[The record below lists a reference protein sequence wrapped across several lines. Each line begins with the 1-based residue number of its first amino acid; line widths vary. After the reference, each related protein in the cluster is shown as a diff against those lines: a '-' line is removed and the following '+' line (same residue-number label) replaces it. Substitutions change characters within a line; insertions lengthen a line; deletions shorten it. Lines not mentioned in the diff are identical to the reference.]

1 MIVMQPRKDNSYGKM
16 TITKR
21 AITEASSP
29 GAHQEW
35 EVVGGR
41 DFFQGDDNQRA
52 AAHDEFAIDLA
63 NIVPGLGEVHHQ
75 HHHRHRHHH
84 HHHHHLS
91 AASSLCHGWNSLFR
105 AVNLSFSRAT
115 RRLRLRWESKLLMV
129 VDCQGGRG
137 GEVELSFWK
146 RTRCTFFK
154 IFHPGGSQKRG
165 VQLGGQWQDQLH
177 QRGGI
182 VFKCVVE
189 WDAHQIDHSIQAI
202 DYP

>member
-1 MIVMQPRKDNSYGKM
+1 M

-84 HHHHHLS
+84 NHHHHLS

-105 AVNLSFSRAT
+105 AANLSFSRAT

-137 GEVELSFWK
+137 GNLSSHF
-146 RTRCTFFK
+146 
-154 IFHPGGSQKRG
+154 GRG
-165 VQLGGQWQDQLH
+165 RDVH
-177 QRGGI
+177 SS
-182 VFKCVVE
+182 KY
-189 WDAHQIDHSIQAI
+189 SIQAVLKKEAFNLVVSDKI
-202 DYP
+202 SYTREVGSYSNVGLDEMLIK